1 MAPTGILARIKSL
14 YTKHQ
19 GMPLLSSDLPTQQP
33 QRPDEDHKVQ
43 TCQLTARLDE
53 PSLSV
58 QTVALFSV
66 NHILFCPGSPNYT
79 YIPLNSHGRAP
90 TLTKPSPGRPY
101 FTLRPSLL
109 PLPLHQAFTQSKPRC
124 ALRHPRADSRCHW
137 FMSRLLTSC
146 AMACR

>member
-19 GMPLLSSDLPTQQP
+19 GLYLLSSDLLTQRP
-33 QRPDEDHKVQ
+33 QRLDKDHKVQ

-66 NHILFCPGSPNYT
+66 NHILSPSTSFFT
-79 YIPLNSHGRAP
+79 YI
-90 TLTKPSPGRPY
+90 Y
-101 FTLRPSLL
+101 LRIPM
-109 PLPLHQAFTQSKPRC
+109 AV
-124 ALRHPRADSRCHW
+124 LRH
-137 FMSRLLTSC
+137 
-146 AMACR
+146 